1 MTDAVRQLGVG
12 PVPVHGPAPAVL
24 CSRCKKPPEAG
35 NIGAGGVSK
44 QILFGIEFGN
54 GRCCSKAAV
63 LRASAEEDCII
74 CAVLCCAVLCCAVLA
89 PFAQAPSCLSSVSE
103 LTKAAS
109 PPPAKRQASTDH
121 AIETGHTVSP
131 PSGGQPCESFVI
143 VPVLCIPAP

>member
-54 GRCCSKAAV
+54 GRYGV
-63 LRASAEEDCII
+63 LKSRLREERWT
-74 CAVLCCAVLCCAVLA
+74 
-89 PFAQAPSCLSSVSE
+89 S
-103 LTKAAS
+103 
-109 PPPAKRQASTDH
+109 
-121 AIETGHTVSP
+121 
-131 PSGGQPCESFVI
+131 
-143 VPVLCIPAP
+143 